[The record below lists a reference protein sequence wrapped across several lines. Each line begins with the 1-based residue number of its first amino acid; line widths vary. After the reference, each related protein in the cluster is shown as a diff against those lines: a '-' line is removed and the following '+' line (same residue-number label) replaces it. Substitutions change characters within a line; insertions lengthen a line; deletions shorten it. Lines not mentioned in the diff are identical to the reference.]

1 MEHRLI
7 KKRGLTGDNDKVF
20 MLGPHVSRPLGH
32 WRNLV
37 PEHLKEE
44 VQRCIEQHEA
54 SKWPS
59 LDRELTEM
67 KAIVEAEKA
76 EKRSKKRAVEESSS
90 SSAAME

>member
-1 MEHRLI
+1 M
-7 KKRGLTGDNDKVF
+7 TGVQTCA
-20 MLGPHVSRPLGH
+20 LPISLGH

-44 VQRCIEQHEA
+44 VQRSIEHHEA

-59 LDRELTEM
+59 LDRELAEM

-76 EKRSKKRAVEESSS
+76 EKRSRKRAAEQ
-90 SSAAME
+90 SSASTASMEE